1 MCSAGSIEGL
11 CVEIDGLNVCV
22 LLEIVERVY
31 AKIDDSLCVFCWNL
45 VTVDMLELLQHVRC
59 VFLPKCEFSS
69 ELVIRYRNGVGCSEL
84 TFSAESCVLQ
94 RIYDSLSKLCH
105 SKRISIR
112 CPMMCSEA
120 NL

>member
-1 MCSAGSIEGL
+1 M
-11 CVEIDGLNVCV
+11 CV

-31 AKIDDSLCVFCWNL
+31 AEIDDFNVCAFCWNL
-45 VTVDMLELLQHVRC
+45 VTADMLELLQHVRC
-59 VFLPKCEFSS
+59 VFLQKCEFSS
-69 ELVIRYRNGVGCSEL
+69 EIVIRYQCCVVCSEL
-84 TFSAESCVLQ
+84 TFVAESCVLQ